1 MNSPLW
7 DNIFKNKKSKNTL
20 KYEAIKTA
28 SIFNGLKKKELT
40 FVQTMVYSRNYKK
53 GEYIFKK
60 NNPGNGMYIILK
72 GEVQIIDENKKDQ
85 KQNLLTELKNGAFFG
100 ELSLLD
106 ESPRSAS
113 ALCSDDTAALGF
125 FRNDLLDI
133 INRKPLIG
141 SKIVLNIARI
151 LGERLRATNDILY
164 KIQQK
169 NK

>member
-20 KYEAIKTA
+20 EFEAIKNA
-28 SIFNGLKKKELT
+28 NIFNGLKNKELK
-40 FVQTMVYSRNYKK
+40 FVQTMVYSRKYKK

-60 NNPGNGMYIILK
+60 SNPGNGMYIILK

-85 KQNLLTELKNGAFFG
+85 KRSLLATLKDGEFFG

-113 ALCSDDTAALGF
+113 ALCSDDTEALGF
-125 FRNDLLDI
+125 FRSDLLDI
-133 INRKPLIG
+133 TNRKPLIG
-141 SKIVLNIARI
+141 SKIVLNVARI
-151 LGERLRATNDILY
+151 LGERLRVTNKNLY
-164 KIQQK
+164 EIQQK
-169 NK
+169 DK